1 MRLDYPTRL
10 LSVTLLTA
18 FASQL
23 WSHEP
28 NKEPNDAPHFD
39 RPIAKELPIE
49 LQIEEDLNPTRS
61 EFKIVDFAFLSS
73 ESGDRWAMVI
83 VQNQALDSRTF
94 TEDQLIGFFA
104 DGRHRK
110 PIRLRE
116 RIEGSKTETIV
127 ISFGDSDTP
136 LVQLLTRGF

>member
-1 MRLDYPTRL
+1 MRLLNFNRT
-10 LSVTLLTA
+10 LSHAILVALST
-18 FASQL
+18 SL

-28 NKEPNDAPHFD
+28 VQEPNDALHFD

-49 LQIEEDLNPTRS
+49 FQVEEDLYPTRS

-73 ESGDRWAMVI
+73 ESGDRCAMVI
-83 VQNQALDSRTF
+83 VQNQARDSRAF
-94 TEDQLIGFFA
+94 TEDQLIGLFA

-116 RIEGSKTETIV
+116 RVEGSKIETLMIP
-127 ISFGDSDTP
+127 FGDSDTP
-136 LVQLLTRGF
+136 LVKLIIRGF